1 MESPGPLGGF
11 PVYLPLPET
20 FCADGYRQTQRFAC
34 PRGLYWRFA
43 MWRFH
48 PSEWRLISF
57 RRAILILPVA
67 FAVVCA
73 MVFAAS
79 SQRVRFAPKFA
90 EGESLRYQIDMRTV
104 STGNTTTPIANPEGE
119 TKVSQTISLLVRLD
133 VTGAANQG
141 TLAFGQSR
149 LRATY
154 EKSRAQSES
163 DALNPDAPSLED
175 QYAKLEG
182 ASIEFTLMPDG
193 HLANITGLEDLF
205 PNRSQTDPIL
215 SWVPALSTGNSTPS
229 NGITLGQKWSDEQSL
244 EGWPLT
250 GLSWRTESTY
260 LRDDVCAPA
269 SAPASAIAGDQPEAK
284 GARGS
289 CAVLLTRFEI
299 VHRGS
304 AQADATPE
312 DYRRNG
318 LRTSGTWTGSGES
331 LNTISL
337 ATGLLESATQTSTQ
351 NMDYQITSASSGSR
365 IHHVGQVQSQSE
377 IRLVSG
383 PSGSIQ

>member
-1 MESPGPLGGF
+1 
-11 PVYLPLPET
+11 
-20 FCADGYRQTQRFAC
+20 
-34 PRGLYWRFA
+34 
-43 MWRFH
+43 
-48 PSEWRLISF
+48 
-57 RRAILILPVA
+57 
-67 FAVVCA
+67 
-73 MVFAAS
+73 MVFAAAS
-79 SQRVRFAPKFA
+79 RRVRFAPKFV

-133 VTGAANQG
+133 VIGAATQG
-141 TLAFGQSR
+141 ALAAGQSR

-182 ASIEFTLMPDG
+182 ASIKFTLMPDG

-215 SWVPALSTGNSTPS
+215 SWISALSTGNSIPG
-229 NGITLGQKWSDEQSL
+229 NGIALGQKWSGERSL

-260 LRDDVCAPA
+260 LRDDVCTPARAPNRA
-269 SAPASAIAGDQPEAK
+269 MSVEEPKATAAP
-284 GARGS
+284 GA

-299 VHRGS
+299 VHHGS